1 VRSSLAKSDNR
12 TCSGLVL
19 NLSGKRAYQDLRIS
33 SGLPV
38 IQVQSQ
44 ADKADYVPTGRL
56 HITGSDQT
64 LMPH

>member
-1 VRSSLAKSDNR
+1 M
-12 TCSGLVL
+12 
-19 NLSGKRAYQDLRIS
+19 SGKRVYRDLRIS